1 VSNNANTSRTTEDA
15 LLIMLVDVL
24 SQQNRDLEAGL
35 GMFKKK
41 QGPPEER
48 ERLVAKAKAAR
59 AMFQK
64 MRSSV
69 ASASTPN
76 TAAPASPAASKKQIT
91 KIVPKRAMTAQR

>member
-1 VSNNANTSRTTEDA
+1 MSHNANTSRTTEDA

-24 SQQNRDLEAGL
+24 AQQNRDLEVGL
-35 GMFKKK
+35 SMFKKK

-76 TAAPASPAASKKQIT
+76 TAAPASKKTIT
-91 KIVPKRAMTAQR
+91 KIVPKRAMAAQR